1 MWLFLASLAVIL
13 MMMSL
18 MAIGVWLGKREP
30 LKGTCGGL
38 NRFTGDRE
46 CPVCGG
52 DASKCETAEGA
63 QSPDS
68 EAAVGTDRTGQWRP

>member
-1 MWLFLASLAVIL
+1 MMLFLVSLVVIL
-13 MMMSL
+13 LMIGL

-38 NRFTGDRE
+38 NRFTGDKE

-52 DASKCETAEGA
+52 DTAKCEQAETGEELRAAPETAVKTWK
-63 QSPDS
+63 P
-68 EAAVGTDRTGQWRP
+68 

>member
-1 MWLFLASLAVIL
+1 MNLFLVSLAVIL
-13 MMMSL
+13 MMIGL

-38 NRFTGDRE
+38 NRFTGDKE

-52 DASKCETAEGA
+52 DTAKCESSEAPEEPDTAG
-63 QSPDS
+63 PDS
-68 EAAVGTDRTGQWRP
+68 AKVGQWRP